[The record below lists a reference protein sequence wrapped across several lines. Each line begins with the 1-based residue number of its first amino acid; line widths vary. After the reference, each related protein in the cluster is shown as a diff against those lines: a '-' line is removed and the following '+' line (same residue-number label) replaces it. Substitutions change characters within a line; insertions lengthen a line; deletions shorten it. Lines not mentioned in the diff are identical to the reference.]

1 VKTAYDGLRV
11 VGIKAFADEVVD
23 GGERPDQDQLV
34 FVPRHPGIDGVEA
47 AETLKPRALAAAER
61 GLIRVA
67 EK

>member
-1 VKTAYDGLRV
+1 
-11 VGIKAFADEVVD
+11 
-23 GGERPDQDQLV
+23 V